1 MDEVRTA
8 PSGLV
13 ERVAKA
19 MCDGNWDAANFNE
32 TMNGDEPEDQRNYWR
47 EKARAAIEAM
57 RVPTEAMITEGC
69 NSGEFEDRGDVVQP
83 HAAKHVYTSMIDAA
97 LAEANAERERS
108 S

>member
-13 ERVAKA
+13 DRVARAIFEARNRHTKRA
-19 MCDGNWDAANFNE
+19 GSWSDLPSHLGEPYF
-32 TMNGDEPEDQRNYWR
+32 DE
-47 EKARAAIEAM
+47 ARAAIEAM

>member
-1 MDEVRTA
+1 
-8 PSGLV
+8 
-13 ERVAKA
+13 
-19 MCDGNWDAANFNE
+19 
-32 TMNGDEPEDQRNYWR
+32 
-47 EKARAAIEAM
+47 M